1 MNEERRAR
9 WTRAIRRSRRGQP
22 VSPKEHHALLCE
34 GLFKGPGRA
43 DAEEEAR
50 YVVRYLLS
58 GEDLSDIPP
67 RGPREAC
74 NGFSMREEC
83 GAARQTEKLRNM
95 IAASRHDLDYWTA
108 LNEIAI
114 RIQEERRWWPAMLA
128 DRDIAVRRSAP
139 RPGGP
144 RTCRLQGV
152 VGRSLTGAEPISRRG
167 RKAPCRAAQRDRAPR
182 RGGARGGSTGRTAKP
197 RSRGGRCTLYRTTCR
212 KHARTHLTFS
222 QRISVRVVKRKREKL
237 DFLDRP

>member
-9 WTRAIRRSRRGQP
+9 WIRAIRKSRRGEP
-22 VSPKEHHALLCE
+22 VSPREHNALLCE
-34 GLFKGPGRA
+34 GLFTGLGRA

-67 RGPREAC
+67 RGPRKAR
-74 NGFSMREEC
+74 NWFAMREEW

-95 IAASRHDLDYWTA
+95 IDASQHDLDYWTA

-128 DRDIAVRRSAP
+128 DWDIAVRRGTWSRPARVPGNQGQPHYAKDTRNLWVAYAFRVLVHLGLGKMEGYYVIADEIDKSENAVMDAIQSA
-139 RPGGP
+139 
-144 RTCRLQGV
+144 
-152 VGRSLTGAEPISRRG
+152 
-167 RKAPCRAAQRDRAPR
+167 RARDRLPAPWECWPPK
-182 RGGARGGSTGRTAKP
+182 GH
-197 RSRGGRCTLYRTTCR
+197 RSSICSLSAG
-212 KHARTHLTFS
+212 
-222 QRISVRVVKRKREKL
+222 
-237 DFLDRP
+237 